1 MTHLAVALALV
12 LASNVAS
19 ADAPNAVA
27 SNADATPAAQAAPAV
42 HAAPSN
48 ATATAAD
55 APKRRKV
62 CTRERPMGSNMPK
75 RVCRDADAADEEG
88 ERAREALRDVQRN
101 RFDPPA
107 QGL

>member
-1 MTHLAVALALV
+1 MTHLAIALALV

-19 ADAPNAVA
+19 ADAA
-27 SNADATPAAQAAPAV
+27 NADATPAAQAAPAV
-42 HAAPSN
+42 DAAPSN
-48 ATATAAD
+48 ATATATAAE

-75 RVCRDADAADEEG
+75 RVCRDADAADDEG
-88 ERAREALRDVQRN
+88 ERAREVMRDVQRN

>member
-1 MTHLAVALALV
+1 MTHLAIALALV

-19 ADAPNAVA
+19 ADAA
-27 SNADATPAAQAAPAV
+27 NADATPAAQAAPAV
-42 HAAPSN
+42 DAAPSN
-48 ATATAAD
+48 ATATAAE

-75 RVCRDADAADEEG
+75 RVCRDADAADDEG
-88 ERAREALRDVQRN
+88 ERAREVMRDVQRN

>member
-1 MTHLAVALALV
+1 MTHLAIALALV

-19 ADAPNAVA
+19 ADTP
-27 SNADATPAAQAAPAV
+27 NADATLTARATPAV
-42 HAAPSN
+42 DAPPSS
-48 ATATAAD
+48 ATAGAE

-88 ERAREALRDVQRN
+88 ERAREAMRDVQRN
-101 RFDPPA
+101 RFDPPV